1 MSENAIVPA
10 IRISA
15 TGLDAESRRMEVIAD
30 NVANAQTT
38 RGPDGR
44 VFRRKE
50 AVFAAQLDREMQGAG
65 GRDQLGGVSVR
76 GIVEDSRPPTRVY
89 RPGHPD
95 ADVDGFLTLPNVNV
109 VEEMVDMMDAA
120 RAYEAN
126 LSAMKTARGM
136 ANQAL
141 EMMRRQ

>member
-1 MSENAIVPA
+1 MSDSAIVPA

-15 TGLDAESRRMEVIAD
+15 TGLDAESRRMEAIAD

-50 AVFAAQLDREMQGAG
+50 AVFAAQFDRELQGADV
-65 GRDQLGGVSVR
+65 RARLGGVALR
-76 GIVEDSRPPTRVY
+76 GIVEDTRPPNRVY

-95 ADVDGFLTLPNVNV
+95 ADADGFLTLPNVNV
-109 VEEMVDMMDAA
+109 VEEMVDMMDAS

-126 LSAMKTARGM
+126 LAAIKTARGM
-136 ANQAL
+136 ANQAIEL
-141 EMMRRQ
+141 MRRQ